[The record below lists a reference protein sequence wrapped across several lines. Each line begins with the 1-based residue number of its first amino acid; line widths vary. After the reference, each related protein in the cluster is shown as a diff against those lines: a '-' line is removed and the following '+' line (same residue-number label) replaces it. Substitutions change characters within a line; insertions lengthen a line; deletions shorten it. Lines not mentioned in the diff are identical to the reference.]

1 MSCFSKVVYYIINS
15 FVTEGVEDAQ
25 VMIIRIFLLF
35 ECGFAVRTTRSI
47 VWFSAVVSSHW
58 TLSKHT
64 TVISSGT
71 VSMQRGFGHSTAR
84 IFDRDFPVEAESRG
98 KRHTEVRVSDVRVL
112 DESTWNKKLD
122 TLNTNMTY
130 RDWRSTLETS
140 GLTDLKLSNNRLLAT
155 YRTHR
160 LTASFWFYTVSG
172 DHIIAPIWKQH
183 MSNLQTL
190 NWLFSVFFTSTI
202 SLFSSL
208 SIYLPFFLSNFLSEE
223 L

>member
-1 MSCFSKVVYYIINS
+1 MWICSKNNK
-15 FVTEGVEDAQ
+15 EHR
-25 VMIIRIFLLF
+25 MI
-35 ECGFAVRTTRSI
+35 
-47 VWFSAVVSSHW
+47 SAVVSSHW

-71 VSMQRGFGHSTAR
+71 VSMQRGFGHSTAK
-84 IFDRDFPVEAESRG
+84 IFDCDFPVKAESRG

-112 DESTWNKKLD
+112 NESTWNKKLD

-130 RDWRSTLETS
+130 RDRRSTLETS
-140 GLTDLKLSNNRLLAT
+140 GLTDLKLNNCRLSAT

-160 LTASFWFYTVSG
+160 LTASFWLYTVSG
-172 DHIIAPIWKQH
+172 DHIIASIWKQH

-190 NWLFSVFFTSTI
+190 NWLFS
-202 SLFSSL
+202 LSSL
-208 SIYLPFFLSNFLSEE
+208 SQHFLSLALFLFICLFSFSNFLSGE